1 MSTPVLVAEVS
12 EVTASMTEILTE
24 LQSVTETVGRADLAR
39 RLTTARRRI
48 SDNHL
53 RIVVTGESRKG
64 LSSIVNALVA
74 ADVCP
79 VGQRTQTPTVIEYG
93 EAFRTT
99 ARRGDQVTVTAPA
112 QLLADGV
119 VLVDAPGRTAIESRS
134 DLLATADAVLFVSDA
149 EREYTLAE
157 IRHLQQIQQV
167 CPVVAG
173 VINKIDT
180 NPRWGDVQ
188 RANRKLLTEAGL
200 DLPLLPVSTELHR
213 SGHRG
218 GNPDRIVESGIPQ
231 LIDYIRDYL
240 LARSDVVARESVIH
254 DVRVVSDQV
263 TLALNAELSRLQDP
277 QLGMAARAHLE
288 QARQAAVA
296 LRKRTS
302 NWQYALGDGVTELN
316 VAVEHDLRNRL
327 RALIREAEQDI
338 AKSDPAKRWARF
350 GAWLNDR
357 IASEVGENFQLAQ
370 RLSIELAGTV
380 AVKFGDE
387 ERHAVPRIRIADTR
401 SVLGGYGQ
409 LEELDSAKGS
419 VAQRAVNALRGS
431 YSGVLMIGVVTTLV
445 GLALVNPWSI
455 AAGLLLGAHTVWE
468 DFKSVKQRRQLEA
481 RIAVGKLMD
490 EVSLQVG
497 KESKQ
502 RLREVQ
508 RTLRDHFTDVADAHS
523 QQADDAIAAAA
534 HTVDRHEADRRD
546 QLATV
551 AADLECLQRIRV
563 RAAGLLESAPA
574 DVVAVG

>member
-1 MSTPVLVAEVS
+1 MSTPVLVAELS
-12 EVTASMTEILTE
+12 DVTASMTEILTE
-24 LQSVTETVGRADLAR
+24 LQSVTETAGRTDLAR

-48 SDNHL
+48 GDNHL

-99 ARRGDQVTVTAPA
+99 ARRGGQVTVAAPA

-119 VLVDAPGRTAIESRS
+119 VLVDAPGLTAIESRS

-149 EREYTLAE
+149 ARQYSLAE
-157 IRHLQQIQQV
+157 IRYLQQIQQV

-180 NPRWGDVQ
+180 NSRWGDVQ
-188 RANRKLLTEAGL
+188 KANRKLLTEAGL

-240 LARSDVVARESVIH
+240 LARSDVLARESVIH

-277 QLGMAARAHLE
+277 QLGLAARAGLE

-350 GAWLNDR
+350 GSWLNDR
-357 IASEVGENFQLAQ
+357 IATEVGENFQLAQ
-370 RLSIELAGTV
+370 RLSVELAGTV

-455 AAGLLLGAHTVWE
+455 AAGLLLGGHTVWE

-546 QLATV
+546 QLSTV
-551 AADLECLQRIRV
+551 AANLECLQRIRV
-563 RAAGLLESAPA
+563 RAAGLLQPA

>member
-1 MSTPVLVAEVS
+1 MSDAIT
-12 EVTASMTEILTE
+12 SMTEILTE

-48 SDNHL
+48 RDNHL
-53 RIVVTGESRKG
+53 RIVVTGESGKG

-79 VGQRTQTPTVIEYG
+79 VGQRTQAPAVIEHG
-93 EAFRTT
+93 EAFRTV
-99 ARRGDQVTVTAPA
+99 ARRGGQLTVTAPA

-119 VLVDAPGRTAIESRS
+119 ILVDTPGLTGIESSSATAIL
-134 DLLATADAVLFVSDA
+134 DLLGTADAVLFVSDA
-149 EREYTLAE
+149 AHEYSPAE
-157 IRHLQQIQQV
+157 IRYLQRIHHV
-167 CPVVAG
+167 CPVVTG

-188 RANRKLLTEAGL
+188 KANRKLLTEAGL
-200 DLPLLPVSTELHR
+200 DLPLLPVSTDLHR

-218 GNPDRIVESGIPQ
+218 DNADGIVESGIPQ
-231 LIDYIRDYL
+231 LVDYIRDYL
-240 LARSDVVARESVIH
+240 LARADVVARESVIH
-254 DVRVVSDQV
+254 DVRVVSDQA
-263 TLALNAELSRLQDP
+263 TLALNSKLSRLQDP

-288 QARQAAVA
+288 HARQAAEA
-296 LRKRTS
+296 LGKRTS

-316 VAVEHDLRNRL
+316 VAVEHDLRIRL

-350 GAWLNDR
+350 GTWLDDR
-357 IASEVGENFQLAQ
+357 VATEVGENFQLAQ
-370 RLSIELAGTV
+370 RLSIELANTV
-380 AVKFGDE
+380 AVKFADE
-387 ERHAVPRIRIADTR
+387 ERHAVPRIRIADTQ

-431 YSGVLMIGVVTTLV
+431 YSGVLMIGVATTLA

-455 AAGLLLGAHTVWE
+455 IAGVMLGGHTVWE

-481 RIAVGKLMD
+481 KIAVGKLMD

-523 QQADDAIAAAA
+523 QKANDAIAAAA

-546 QLATV
+546 QLSTI
-551 AADLECLQRIRV
+551 AADLERLQRIRV
-563 RAAGLLESAPA
+563 RATGLLEAAPA
-574 DVVAVG
+574 G